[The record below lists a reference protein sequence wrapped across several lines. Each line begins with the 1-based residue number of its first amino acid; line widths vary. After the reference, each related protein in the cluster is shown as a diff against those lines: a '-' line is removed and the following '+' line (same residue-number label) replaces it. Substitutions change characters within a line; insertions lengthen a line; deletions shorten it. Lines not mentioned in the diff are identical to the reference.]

1 MSATSHHTDPGDG
14 RPPVTELLSAFN
26 ATVAVPEPQW
36 ASARDLTLVLLAL
49 AAQGAQDA
57 ASQAVADEFRAAGGD
72 RDILVRVPGTDVRL
86 PAVWAASLTATAM
99 QSARLRL
106 SSSTEPEATG
116 DHLMLAVVVAA
127 AVVLAE
133 HDQRS
138 FGECIDGVAVAIEIV
153 TRLVDGLAPGHL
165 DRGWHAPGTFGVL
178 GAASAAARI
187 GGADPTLTASTFGIA
202 GTQAAGI
209 GGAAGGPLAAIIA
222 GRAAA
227 NAVESFLL
235 ARAGFS
241 GPLRIIEGRRGF
253 GEVVGAGGDYR
264 RIVEGL
270 GTEWRAGRDV
280 TGRPIEMLGDAGE
293 DPGSLLRSLGTQL
306 SRFAALDRTAAASED
321 AREVVAAARAET
333 RDG

>member
-1 MSATSHHTDPGDG
+1 MSAMSHHTDPSDG
-14 RPPVTELLSAFN
+14 RPQVTKLLSEFN
-26 ATVAVPEPQW
+26 ATVAVPERQW

-57 ASQAVADEFRAAGGD
+57 PSQAVADEFRAAGGD
-72 RDILVRVPGTDVRL
+72 RDILVQIPGTEVRL
-86 PAVWAASLTATAM
+86 PVVWAASLTATAI
-99 QSARLRL
+99 QSARLGL
-106 SSSTEPEATG
+106 SKSAKPESTG
-116 DHLMLAVVVAA
+116 DHLTSAVVVAA

-133 HDQRS
+133 HEQRS
-138 FGECIDGVAVAIEIV
+138 FEECIDGVAVAIEIV
-153 TRLVDGLAPGHL
+153 ARLIDGLAPGHL

-178 GAASAAARI
+178 GAASAVARI

-209 GGAAGGPLAAIIA
+209 EAAAGGPLAAIIA

-241 GPLRIIEGRRGF
+241 GSLRIIEGRRGF
-253 GEVVGAGGDYR
+253 GEVVGSGGDYS

-270 GTEWRAGRDV
+270 GTEWWADLDV
-280 TGRPIEMLGDAGE
+280 ARRLIEILGDTGE
-293 DPGSLLRSLGTQL
+293 GPGSLLRSLAPQL

-321 AREVVAAARAET
+321 AREVVAAARAAASV
-333 RDG
+333 G